1 MKNKMTKKSA
11 FLSSVVIV
19 LGSFA
24 SYIGYYE
31 RITCKPSQAGF
42 WYIIILG
49 FTLGVMVTLFAFWID
64 ERKAVKKEEKENST
78 ME

>member
-1 MKNKMTKKSA
+1 MKKFKSKKSA
-11 FLSSVVIV
+11 FLSSIVVV
-19 LGSFA
+19 MGAFA

-49 FTLGVMVTLFAFWID
+49 FTMGVMVTLFALWMD
-64 ERKAVKKEEKENST
+64 ERKNSKFRVS
-78 ME
+78 